1 MNAKTV
7 TIQEVIALLNEAAQL
22 DSEAIR
28 ALVDHQVP
36 CNYNL
41 ADHPT
46 IQVGCTEDGEP
57 RLGVLGIINGLFG
70 VDENAH
76 GPVIADVPDDPAEP
90 PVFSLNPN
98 FEKIMTP

>member
-1 MNAKTV
+1 MNTKSVTV
-7 TIQEVIALLNEAAQL
+7 QDVIALLNEAAKL
-22 DSEAIR
+22 DLAAIR

-36 CNYNL
+36 CNCGL

-46 IQVGCTEDGEP
+46 IQVGCTEDGDP
-57 RLGVLGIINGLFG
+57 RLGVIGIINGLFG

-90 PVFSLNPN
+90 PVFALNPN
-98 FEKIMTP
+98 FQK